1 MAASYVRLRG
11 IPFSA
16 SDQELAQWFQ
26 TAPGGPITV
35 IRVHFTFNALGR
47 KSGEAYVELPENMAE
62 RAVQALNHRHMGSRY
77 IEVFMSSEEEAATAT
92 AAQAMQ
98 TQQQVAGQGA
108 APQWQEAGTGSAG
121 IVRLRGLPFNGTPE
135 SILQFFQGF
144 NIPNGLMDIHMVLGP
159 NGRPNGEAYVDFGS
173 EDVADAALSKDR
185 ATIGSRY
192 VEVFRATPEQMNQA
206 LSRTNKSNNL
216 APVPGMQPGMQ
227 QVAGTPGMPFGYGAF
242 SMPAPMAYGAGA
254 MAAPGVVD
262 SVIKMRGL
270 PYKVTRNEI
279 LEFFTGLSVPL
290 NGIHLMFNDREQP
303 TGEAY
308 VEFSS
313 PDDRERAMAKD
324 RQHMGGRYVELF
336 RVSRAEMLQALEQFV
351 GGYMSSQ
358 NIQMPGGMG
367 GGAFPGMYGAMQ
379 GAPYGSAGF
388 MGGPGCGGPGG
399 YGAMAHQVMQPGM
412 QPGVVG
418 QSATGKAGT
427 LRMRGLPFRST
438 VDDIF
443 RFFTGFQI
451 MPGGIV
457 IGQRDGRA
465 SGEAWVT
472 FTSPTEAQRAMQNMN
487 HKNMGSRYVELFAA

>member
-336 RVSRAEMLQALEQFV
+336 RVRCAETPRPTLPHTTPHHPTPHHPTPHHPTPPHPTSGEPRGDAPGARAVCWRLYEQPEHTDAGWHGGRRLSRHVRRYAGRAIWQRRLHGRARVRWPWRLR
-351 GGYMSSQ
+351 SH
-358 NIQMPGGMG
+358 
-367 GGAFPGMYGAMQ
+367 
-379 GAPYGSAGF
+379 GAPGDAAWHAAGRCR
-388 MGGPGCGGPGG
+388 PIG
-399 YGAMAHQVMQPGM
+399 YGQGGHPAHARAP
-412 QPGVVG
+412 
-418 QSATGKAGT
+418 
-427 LRMRGLPFRST
+427 LPLN
-438 VDDIF
+438 
-443 RFFTGFQI
+443 
-451 MPGGIV
+451 
-457 IGQRDGRA
+457 GR
-465 SGEAWVT
+465 
-472 FTSPTEAQRAMQNMN
+472 
-487 HKNMGSRYVELFAA
+487 

>member
-336 RVSRAEMLQALEQFV
+336 RVRCAET
-351 GGYMSSQ
+351 
-358 NIQMPGGMG
+358 PR
-367 GGAFPGMYGAMQ
+367 P
-379 GAPYGSAGF
+379 
-388 MGGPGCGGPGG
+388 
-399 YGAMAHQVMQPGM
+399 
-412 QPGVVG
+412 
-418 QSATGKAGT
+418 T
-427 LRMRGLPFRST
+427 LPHT
-438 VDDIF
+438 
-443 RFFTGFQI
+443 T
-451 MPGGIV
+451 PHH
-457 IGQRDGRA
+457 
-465 SGEAWVT
+465 T
-472 FTSPTEAQRAMQNMN
+472 TPHHPTPPHTTPPHTTPPHIR
-487 HKNMGSRYVELFAA
+487 